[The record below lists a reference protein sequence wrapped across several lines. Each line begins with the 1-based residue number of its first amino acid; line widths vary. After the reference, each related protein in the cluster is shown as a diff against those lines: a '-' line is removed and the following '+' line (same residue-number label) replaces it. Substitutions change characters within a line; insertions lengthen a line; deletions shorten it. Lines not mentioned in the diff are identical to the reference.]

1 MRVIKP
7 PPLDLVLPFPDTVCI
22 MTKRELV
29 NRVFHN
35 EKADRVPVGFWF
47 HFTEN
52 ELIDVFKDPSMLD
65 INLNGH
71 RKFYHD
77 FKPDFIKIMTDGFF
91 VYPNEAFANAKKAA
105 DLWKV
110 EPIGPAHP
118 WIQKQ
123 IEFAKTV
130 TGEFGAEVMMFYNI
144 FAPATLFKF
153 ARTGAC
159 KNVDALLADFITE
172 DADAVRHALD
182 GAAADMAALAAGVIK
197 EGGADG
203 IYYSAQDVSDPRVT
217 GKIYAA
223 CIAPG
228 DIHVLTAAAN
238 AEGLNILHVCGYE
251 GHRNELAHFV
261 PYPAQAINWAAA
273 FEGVPLSE
281 GKKLFGGR
289 PVIGGFD
296 NTTGGVLYRR
306 SKAEIEAETER
317 LLRDAGTTGV
327 VLGADCTLPRGIDL
341 PRLEWVRAKAAA
353 LCGSTESMLF
363 SRGG

>member
-1 MRVIKP
+1 
-7 PPLDLVLPFPDTVCI
+7 

-47 HFTEN
+47 HFAEN

-65 INLNGH
+65 INLKGL
-71 RKFYHD
+71 RKFYRD

-91 VYPNEAFANAKKAA
+91 AYPNEAFVNAKKAA

-110 EPIGPAHP
+110 EPLGPAHL

-130 TGEFGAEVMMFYNI
+130 SGEFGGEVMMFYNI

-153 ARTGAC
+153 AHPQAGENA
-159 KNVDALLADFITE
+159 DALLADFITE
-172 DADAVRHALD
+172 DTDAVRHALD

-203 IYYSAQDVSDPRVT
+203 VYYSAQDVSDPRIT
-217 GKIYAA
+217 GEIHAA

-228 DIHVLTAAAN
+228 DIQVLTAAAN

-251 GHRNELAHFV
+251 GHRNDLRHFV
-261 PYPAQAINWAAA
+261 PYPVQVINWAAA
-273 FEGVPLSE
+273 VEGVPLSE
-281 GKKLFGGR
+281 GKKLLGGR

-296 NTTGGVLYRR
+296 NTTGGILYRGSR
-306 SKAEIEAETER
+306 AEVEAETER
-317 LLRDAGTTGV
+317 LLRDAGTSGV
-327 VLGADCTLPRGIDL
+327 ALGADCTLPRGIDL
-341 PRLEWVRAKAAA
+341 SRLEWVRAKAAA
-353 LCGSTESMLF
+353 FCGSAE
-363 SRGG
+363 

>member
-1 MRVIKP
+1 
-7 PPLDLVLPFPDTVCI
+7 

-47 HFTEN
+47 HFSEN
-52 ELIDVFKDPSMLD
+52 ELVDVFKDPSMLD
-65 INLNGH
+65 INLSGL
-71 RKFYHD
+71 RKFYRD
-77 FKPDFIKIMTDGFF
+77 FKPDFVKIMTDGFF
-91 VYPNEAFANAKKAA
+91 VYPNEAFINAKKAA

-110 EPIGPAHP
+110 EPIGAAHP

-130 TGEFGAEVMMFYNI
+130 TGEFGGEVMMFYNI
-144 FAPATLFKF
+144 FSPATLFKF
-153 ARTGAC
+153 AHARTCENA
-159 KNVDALLADFITE
+159 DALLADFIAE
-172 DADAVRHALD
+172 DSGALRHALG

-217 GKIYAA
+217 EKVHAA

-228 DIHVLTAAAN
+228 DIDVLTAAAN
-238 AEGLNILHVCGYE
+238 AGGLNILHVCGYE
-251 GHRNELAHFV
+251 GHRNDLSHFV
-261 PYPAQAINWAAA
+261 PYPAQVINWAAA
-273 FEGVPLSE
+273 VEGVSLRE

-296 NTTGGVLYRR
+296 NTAGGILYRG
-306 SKAEIEAETER
+306 SKAEIEKETER
-317 LLRDAGTTGV
+317 LLRDAGTSGV
-327 VLGADCTLPRGIDL
+327 ALGADCTLPRGIDL
-341 PRLEWVRAKAAA
+341 SRLEWVRAKAAA
-353 LCGSTESMLF
+353 VCGL
-363 SRGG
+363 